1 MKIAIINYGYGN
13 LHSVNQAFK
22 KANNDF
28 DLNAE
33 IEVTNNPNEINKA
46 DKIVLPGV
54 GSFTDCL
61 NAIRSIDG
69 VYESL
74 QEQVINKKKYFMGI
88 CVGMQLLAD
97 IGYENE
103 KNDGFGWVSGTVEKM
118 KVPLDFKI
126 PHMGWNTIQ
135 FKNNDLFKDIDE
147 NSDFYFVHSY
157 EFKTIDENILATTN
171 YASKVTAAIKKDNIF
186 GTQFH
191 PEKSHKNGQKL
202 IKNFINW

>member
-69 VYESL
+69 IYESL

-157 EFKTIDENILATTN
+157 EFKTVDENILATTN

>member
-69 VYESL
+69 IYESL

-103 KNDGFGWVSGTVEKM
+103 KNEGFGCVSGTVEKM

-157 EFKTIDENILATTN
+157 EFKTIDKNILATTN

>member
-69 VYESL
+69 IYESL

-88 CVGMQLLAD
+88 CVGMKLLAD

-157 EFKTIDENILATTN
+157 EFKTVDENILATTN

-191 PEKSHKNGQKL
+191 PEKSHKNGLKL

>member
-33 IEVTNNPNEINKA
+33 IEVTNNPNAINKA

-69 VYESL
+69 IYESL

-157 EFKTIDENILATTN
+157 EFKTVDENILATTN

-191 PEKSHKNGQKL
+191 PEKSHKNGHKL

>member
-54 GSFTDCL
+54 GSFTDCS

-69 VYESL
+69 IYESL
-74 QEQVINKKKYFMGI
+74 QEQVINKKKYFR
-88 CVGMQLLAD
+88 
-97 IGYENE
+97 N
-103 KNDGFGWVSGTVEKM
+103 
-118 KVPLDFKI
+118 
-126 PHMGWNTIQ
+126 
-135 FKNNDLFKDIDE
+135 
-147 NSDFYFVHSY
+147 
-157 EFKTIDENILATTN
+157 
-171 YASKVTAAIKKDNIF
+171 
-186 GTQFH
+186 
-191 PEKSHKNGQKL
+191 
-202 IKNFINW
+202 

>member
-33 IEVTNNPNEINKA
+33 IEVTNNPNAINKA

-69 VYESL
+69 IYESL

-157 EFKTIDENILATTN
+157 EFKTVDENILATTN

>member
-69 VYESL
+69 IYESL

-97 IGYENE
+97 IGYENK

-157 EFKTIDENILATTN
+157 EFKTVDENILATTN

>member
-22 KANNDF
+22 KANNDY

-74 QEQVINKKKYFMGI
+74 QEQVINKKKCFMGI

-157 EFKTIDENILATTN
+157 EFKTVDENILATTN

>member
-1 MKIAIINYGYGN
+1 MKSLTTFIKEDW
-13 LHSVNQAFK
+13 QK
-22 KANNDF
+22 
-28 DLNAE
+28 
-33 IEVTNNPNEINKA
+33 INKA
-46 DKIVLPGV
+46 DKIILPGV

-118 KVPLDFKI
+118 KVPLDLNGMALMCLKFIQQLWMYKGMNMTPFKR
-126 PHMGWNTIQ
+126 Q
-135 FKNNDLFKDIDE
+135 
-147 NSDFYFVHSY
+147 
-157 EFKTIDENILATTN
+157 
-171 YASKVTAAIKKDNIF
+171 
-186 GTQFH
+186 
-191 PEKSHKNGQKL
+191 
-202 IKNFINW
+202 

>member
-22 KANNDF
+22 KANNDY

-69 VYESL
+69 IYESL

-157 EFKTIDENILATTN
+157 EFKTVDENILATTN

>member
-33 IEVTNNPNEINKA
+33 IEVTNNPNKINKA

-61 NAIRSIDG
+61 NAIKSIDG
-69 VYESL
+69 IYESL

-97 IGYENE
+97 IGFENE

-118 KVPLDFKI
+118 NVPLDYKI

-135 FKNNDLFKDIDE
+135 FKNNDLFKGINQ

-157 EFKTIDENILATTN
+157 EFKTVDKNILATTN

-191 PEKSHKNGQKL
+191 PEKSHINGQKL